1 MSYMTSSE
9 YVTQLD
15 EAVVH
20 MESSSYKVTCIFC
33 NSGEMSHIYLKEL
46 ECKINVIDTLA
57 DVINVHGKLEKN
69 EMFWFIHTF
78 CATIS
83 LPDLVAKI
91 LLATSA
97 SNVGI

>member
-20 MESSSYKVTCIFC
+20 MESSSDKVTCIFC

-46 ECKINVIDTLA
+46 E
-57 DVINVHGKLEKN
+57 
-69 EMFWFIHTF
+69 
-78 CATIS
+78 
-83 LPDLVAKI
+83 
-91 LLATSA
+91 
-97 SNVGI
+97 